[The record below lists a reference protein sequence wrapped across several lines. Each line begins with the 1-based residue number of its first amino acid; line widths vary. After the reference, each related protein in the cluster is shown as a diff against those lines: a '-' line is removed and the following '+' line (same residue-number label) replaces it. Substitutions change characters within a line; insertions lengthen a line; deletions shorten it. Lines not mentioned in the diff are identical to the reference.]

1 MTSQEPW
8 RWQKLHD
15 FQTKCVLCHAI
26 AMCPFLPVVYIKVR
40 PQYACNRAQWQS
52 QLLQDLQ
59 DHLGTLATFWRR
71 SEERCR
77 YFMDCDWT
85 ATAVASMRHK
95 CWPCNLPVLQVFFF
109 CYSHTEQCATWLCGN
124 GGVYAQVFLH
134 SKLFLIHCFLSFAKL
149 SPFYIF
155 WVSAGPVH
163 LLPIRMPQ

>member
-109 CYSHTEQCATWLCGN
+109 LLQPHGTMCNMTVWEWRSIRTSFFAFKT
-124 GGVYAQVFLH
+124 FLN
-134 SKLFLIHCFLSFAKL
+134 SLLSLICEAFPFLYFLGLRRPCSFT
-149 SPFYIF
+149 SN
-155 WVSAGPVH
+155 
-163 LLPIRMPQ
+163 